1 MRSSGEIVTL
11 VRPMNKRPG
20 EVRVTTE
27 VAYCTFC
34 GRPRTLRREERQL
47 GALVRTVITCE
58 TCHRTL
64 SSMVGVASPDAPT
77 VELET
82 PEPAAAVS
90 TPTPTATPAVATRP
104 APAKAAAP
112 AKKPAVPAKRSATK
126 PAPKAK
132 AKAKP
137 KAPAGKKKVPPKPR
151 GRGSK

>member
-27 VAYCTFC
+27 VAYCNFC

-64 SSMVGVASPDAPT
+64 SSTVGVASAEPPQAAT
-77 VELET
+77 VAAEAES
-82 PEPAAAVS
+82 PAAPAAA
-90 TPTPTATPAVATRP
+90 PE
-104 APAKAAAP
+104 AKAA
-112 AKKPAVPAKRSATK
+112 KPSATK

-132 AKAKP
+132 VKP
-137 KAPAGKKKVPPKPR
+137 KVEPAKKKVPPKPR
-151 GRGSK
+151 GKGAK